1 MSNHNI
7 FSLFRPIVL
16 FLFLGLVSHAFA
28 QEKSSINEVEDKED
42 SSDILHRYKRVR
54 VESSKKQ
61 FEDRNESKQQI
72 IKYSEIDLKNNPSET
87 GYLFETFNDYDD
99 FTTDISPWITIDT
112 HGENTWGSGDF
123 DFLGEGDAFAWK
135 IMNPSETNPAIDGDD
150 PPVIGDKYLF
160 SVASNPNPP
169 LDEENKWLISPEIL
183 VKENSVLSFYA
194 KSITDQYGLERVKV
208 YVSEPASINP
218 VDFDKIS
225 EGNYIEVPTSWTEYE
240 FDMSAYSG
248 NTIRFAIENVSSD
261 AFMLFIDA
269 IKFYSTDTY
278 YSYQSGDWND
288 PDTWTF
294 DPSGTTLVG
303 NSVPDNDDIAII
315 LPNRTVDLTADVDKT
330 DLSVNIQEGGIL
342 DMGTFEF
349 LNTLTELK
357 GKGTLKLA
365 STSFP
370 AATTNSFVQAD
381 GGVAEYYNS
390 GDFTL
395 PATQNTYNTLR
406 INAPG
411 VVATQM
417 SNLTLNGNLEV
428 RNGTYRIND
437 NATPARRQI
446 SINGDVTVSNGASLT
461 VGEGQTSTT
470 TDPTAVAN
478 GGTAP
483 FINYYDTQSHR
494 IEVYGDFT
502 NNGTVRFTNQDY
514 PVYDELPTNGFA
526 TVYFR
531 GITDNAIYCNGT
543 TDFYNLVLDK
553 GVDQTFELEVYSTS
567 YQNFR
572 LFGANTAGGYG
583 GTANPNL
590 QKALWLR
597 NGSLVLKGLT
607 VIPTLSEANAGGT
620 PNGDFY
626 IPANGALIIEGSEVI
641 VLTTADDYQEVN
653 TAYGVSAT
661 SNTDM
666 GILDAGGTQS
676 FSIYGLLRVN
686 AGYFSTRESGGLIQW
701 SESAGQ
707 VEIHGGVVDAKQF
720 RTAGSS
726 GGLTSFTQTGG
737 VFELRGRFRR
747 VPTSYTSV
755 ADLTSAP
762 VNTTRET
769 GGLNGA
775 VGTLNISEQENVFN
789 MSGGTIKIYDVCGD
803 GSAAEQQKA
812 VEIYSSSNNINVSGG
827 TIEFIPTEGTTESD
841 SPNFRVIS
849 TAPFGNFTVNRQ
861 SSTSVVLLDTY
872 PLTVRSNFRLLS
884 GDFDANDLDVTVGG
898 NFTAANGT
906 TYTAGENWTVFNGST
921 NQTASINSAAT
932 FSFNKLKVD
941 KPAARTLT
949 FSGTQDNI
957 EVSDSL
963 MIINA
968 SLNDGGKTIT
978 LVPSANTT
986 ESYVYSSGTHLGTGK
1001 IVLADDDPQV
1011 IDGDDSGVFNNLE
1024 LNNTNAADAPVSLAA
1039 NIAITGELT
1048 FSQDNLLNIKSHN
1061 IKLDADASIVGS
1073 NANRYII
1080 TSGEAGNAGITR
1092 AFSSG
1097 NPSFTFPIGGAST
1110 SHAAYEYTPAT
1121 LSINGTVNSYGE
1133 ITLIPVGYE
1142 HPATT
1147 VKDRSLTYF
1156 WRVKSD
1162 GFDLGSATVTHRFT
1176 YSPNDVVTGADITED
1191 EYVAARFDISTSS
1204 WTNGTDTD
1212 VDDATNTIGTDA
1224 GSFLTDTDFI
1234 DGDFTAGDNNPDSP
1248 FDTPTTFYSRNSG
1261 LWNDVASWSL
1271 TDHATD
1277 NPPAS
1282 PPGAGDIVVIGGQ
1295 DSIWLANPNL
1305 SVANED
1311 VRECAILKIEAGA
1324 ALDIG
1329 YNPACQFG
1337 LVLNHEN
1344 GNGNFRI
1351 TTSFD
1356 DGSTYE
1362 FPTGDFT
1369 EFNSNVGTT
1378 EMYTTNPN
1386 AGTTYWLP
1394 NGVSSYGNLIL
1405 SPLGGSNIIFP
1416 NNDLL
1421 IYGNLVTRGQNADS
1435 WFCPNWVNQQ
1445 DYPTSP
1451 EVLVAKTIKIMGDL
1465 DIQGGAL
1472 VWIGNGDIAQD
1483 FVVYGDVIVA
1493 PWAAITGRTGWG
1505 GATNQ
1510 SLSIGGN
1517 LINNTNNAIGN
1528 GATQTLS
1535 SVNFANGTSV
1545 IPVTFFGSSTSYVSS
1560 TPGEPGPAGP
1570 RTDFYTVTVN
1580 KGTSQSDSLII
1591 DIGGTLTT
1599 PTDDWLTLQN
1609 GTLVYRRENP
1619 STDFTIST
1627 NTPFT
1632 IPENAGLYIDYPENS
1647 ESRNILIG
1655 NANNNNNDVSL
1666 DGKFTIKAGNVYV
1679 GPIAAPNNNNDIV
1692 YSGGGYSTID
1702 ISGGQ
1707 LVVNGQVRRSTATT
1721 TGVLKYYQ
1729 SGGAVQINGRNQDAT
1744 AQTRAKLEVVNPGS
1758 VFSMSDGTLT
1768 LVRGGGT
1775 SFGDLYLRPASGS
1788 VTGGEI
1794 IFSQGTVNAEQNYRM
1809 DASIPLN
1816 DLTITGNT
1824 ANNQNATVTLMINPL
1839 ELNGS
1844 LTLSNANSILD
1855 ANSNNILDVSLKG
1868 DFTNNGTYNHY
1879 QNTTTFNGGVQGIL
1893 GSSSTSF
1900 HNLIINPITRVNL
1913 SRDIDVEG
1921 DLTLSRG
1928 QLVLSDYYVNLSEN
1942 FINNANYTDNATG
1955 VILMGTQEQEVS
1967 GTGTFSTLSLN
1978 NEQGA
1983 RLLNDITLTKNLN
1996 LTQGVFNI
2004 NRYLL
2009 TLGENSDITGAPFS
2023 ANKMIESDGVIS
2035 DVGIRKY
2042 FPIYSGPDI
2051 TFTYPTGSGGKYTPA
2066 IFTYSNNDAVG
2077 YIRVN
2082 NINSAHP
2089 GVIDPDRVLEYYWEV
2104 ENSGVSGVTGNLEL
2118 YYNQGDVPAATDDVD
2133 FWAVRTIGGTSWSKG
2148 GTELVDENNNIIT
2161 FNYTN
2166 ESDLT
2171 GEYTAGE
2178 DDAFPD
2184 DIPQFTSNQ
2193 NGNWDEPTIWTQTG
2207 GDPYALTGAP
2217 NGFIVTIREED
2228 EVTLNQNFAFTY
2240 RINIEG
2246 RLNAINYGHN
2256 LGILSGNGTLY
2267 LESGT
2272 MPAGRYTDFLDCA
2285 GDGTLEYGGSGSY
2298 TVIADLY
2305 NSIPNLHFT
2314 GTGTRVLPSKD
2325 LTVCNQLLIDGPDL
2339 DNSVNNRTLTIQGTM
2354 ERNSGTFFAGSG
2366 NNAKVVFAGNAPQS
2380 VGGPTGDFTGVNTF
2394 NHFEINNPDGLT
2406 IGNAGAIEVEGNLY
2420 LTQGVISTSSTNT
2433 VTITNTNINSVFPDG
2448 GTTSSYVD
2456 GPLTKNINQ
2465 GDDFLFPIGKGDVV
2479 GNKLTLSSIRVGTIS
2494 WTAEFFTPNPT
2505 YTDFADPLTYVNSK
2519 EYWTINA
2526 DEGDKAKVG
2535 INWDSQSDLTPLMTE
2550 NGVSDMRVAGYN
2562 TGTPEWEEIS
2572 STQTGNTSNGTVTT
2586 LSEIVI
2592 PASETSDFTTACI
2605 NVTKPRA
2612 RFNPSGPVCGEDGIP
2627 IEFTGSDL
2635 AFDYIIEYE
2644 KDGVLQTPVTITSA
2658 DVPYTLPTDAGGAE
2672 YQLVSFTYNNSGST
2686 TTGVVD
2692 PTIVTTYELP
2702 TESDAGENQSLC
2714 GATSTFLEGN
2724 TPVVGTG
2731 QWTIVSGTGGSFD
2744 DPTDPTTEFYGT
2756 NGTTY
2761 TLRWTISNGGCESF
2775 DEVEISFPLL
2785 PEEPLN
2791 FILYQDDV
2799 CQGTADVAYSVEN
2812 FAGHTYTWSYTG
2824 ADYTIV
2830 GSGNQVEISFGNNAT
2845 SGTLSV
2851 FTTNDCGDSNSLELE
2866 VTVNPTPEI
2875 ITFEVDVT
2883 DDICDGN
2890 KADIDIEHDIAT
2902 DDFTLDIL
2910 RDGVTE
2916 TLYDQTD
2923 IPGNPFIYQ
2932 TDNLSW
2938 VSGANPS
2945 TVYSYTV
2952 VLTNTTTGCVSLP
2965 VTPIEITVWKVP
2977 ETGPQYHIPNTHGE

>member
-1 MSNHNI
+1 MKEI
-7 FSLFRPIVL
+7 FSTKLFKQIVFVL
-16 FLFLGLVSHAFA
+16 FLCFPYILVA
-28 QEKSSINEVEDKED
+28 QQDNFDHSLTKDQIDTSAKVEQ
-42 SSDILHRYKRVR
+42 
-54 VESSKKQ
+54 SKKML
-61 FEDRNESKQQI
+61 DKLNLANDSRAKASNA
-72 IKYSEIDLKNNPSET
+72 KNSDALLYE
-87 GYLFETFNDYDD
+87 
-99 FTTDISPWITIDT
+99 
-112 HGENTWGSGDF
+112 DF
-123 DFLGEGDAFAWK
+123 DSAFPAGWTNTVVAGPGGFPGWEWTDVGGDYGGQLNSSTAANGYM
-135 IMNPSETNPAIDGDD
+135 ILDSDAHGTGGVAEEADLITPAIDCSEATNI
-150 PPVIGDKYLF
+150 VLYLEHLARTYGNAH
-160 SVASNPNPP
+160 V
-169 LDEENKWLISPEIL
+169 
-183 VKENSVLSFYA
+183 
-194 KSITDQYGLERVKV
+194 SI
-208 YVSEPASINP
+208 
-218 VDFDKIS
+218 F
-225 EGNYIEVPTSWTEYE
+225 
-240 FDMSAYSG
+240 
-248 NTIRFAIENVSSD
+248 VSSD
-261 AFMLFIDA
+261 DFASETLVYEWRDA
-269 IKFYSTDTY
+269 PQNDYNSTVNPLVSYFDISDVASGESNVKIKFKWQGSYDYWWLIDDVTVYDVKTY
-278 YSYQSGDWND
+278 YSYQSGNWNN

-303 NSVPDNDDIAII
+303 STVPGNDDIAII
-315 LPNRTVDLTADVDKT
+315 LPNRTVELTADVDKT
-330 DLSVNIQEGGIL
+330 DMTVNIQEGGIL

-381 GGVAEYYNS
+381 GGVTEYYNS
-390 GDFTL
+390 VDFTL

-406 INAPG
+406 INAPS

-437 NATPARRQI
+437 NATAARRQLSI
-446 SINGDVTVSNGASLT
+446 SGDVSISNGASLT
-461 VGEGQTSTT
+461 VGEGQTNTT
-470 TDPTAVAN
+470 TDPTAVTN
-478 GGTAP
+478 GGIAP

-514 PVYDELPTNGFA
+514 PVYDELPTSGFA

-531 GITDNAIYCNGT
+531 GITNSSLYCNGT
-543 TDFYNLVLDK
+543 TDFYSLVLDK

-607 VIPTLSEANAGGT
+607 VIPTLSEANSGGT

-626 IPANGALIIEGSEVI
+626 IPANGALIIEGSEVV
-641 VLTTADDYQEVN
+641 VLSTADDYQEVN
-653 TAYGVSAT
+653 AAYGVSAT

-707 VEIHGGVVDAKQF
+707 VEIHGGLVDAKQF

-726 GGLTSFTQTGG
+726 GGLTSYTQTGG

-755 ADLTSAP
+755 ADLIAAP

-775 VGTLNISEQENVFN
+775 VATLNISEEENVFN
-789 MSGGTIKIYDVCGD
+789 MSGGTIRIFDVCGD

-812 VEIYSSSNNINVSGG
+812 IEIYSSSNNINVSGG
-827 TIEFIPTEGTTESD
+827 TVEFLPTAGATGTD

-849 TAPFGNFTVNRQ
+849 TAPLGNFTVNRQ

-898 NFTAANGT
+898 NFIAANGT
-906 TYTAGENWTVFNGST
+906 TYTTGQNWTVFNGST
-921 NQTASINSAAT
+921 NQTALINTTGT

-941 KPAARTLT
+941 KPAARTFT

-957 EVSDSL
+957 ELSDSL
-963 MIINA
+963 MIING

-978 LVPSANTT
+978 MIPSANTT
-986 ESYVYSSGTHLGTGK
+986 ESYIYSSGTHLGSGK

-1011 IDGDDSGVFNNLE
+1011 IDGDGTGIFNNLE

-1048 FSQDNLLNIKSHN
+1048 FSQDNLLNIKSYSL
-1061 IKLDADASIVGS
+1061 KFDTDASIIGS

-1097 NPSFTFPIGGAST
+1097 NASFTFPIGGAST

-1121 LSINGTVNSYGE
+1121 VIISGTANSYGD
-1133 ITLIPVGYE
+1133 ISVIPVGYE

-1147 VKDRSLTYF
+1147 DKNRSLSYF

-1162 GFDLGSATVTHRFT
+1162 GFDLGSATVTHRFS
-1176 YSPNDVVTGADITED
+1176 YSQNDVATDIDITED

-1204 WTNGTDTD
+1204 WSNGNTTD
-1212 VDDATNTIGTDA
+1212 VDDATNIIGTDA
-1224 GSFLTDTDFI
+1224 GLFLTDTDFI

-1248 FDTPTTFYSRNSG
+1248 FGTPTTFYSRNSG
-1261 LWNDVASWSL
+1261 LWSSVATWSL
-1271 TDHATD
+1271 TNHATD
-1277 NPPAS
+1277 DPPAS
-1282 PPGAGDIVVIGGQ
+1282 PPGAGDIVIIGNGHTVEL
-1295 DSIWLANPNL
+1295 DADES
-1305 SVANED
+1305 
-1311 VRECAILKIEAGA
+1311 CAILQIETGGV
-1324 ALDIG
+1324 LDIYTYTG
-1329 YNPACQFG
+1329 GDFG
-1337 LVLNHEN
+1337 MVLNHSN
-1344 GNGNFRI
+1344 GNGLFRV
-1351 TTSFD
+1351 TTPVAPAVDQPQFF
-1356 DGSTYE
+1356 T
-1362 FPTGDFT
+1362 FPSGDFT
-1369 EFNSNVGTT
+1369 DFNVSGGTT
-1378 EMYTTNPN
+1378 EFYDIDGT
-1386 AGTTYWLP
+1386 AGALYILP
-1394 NGVSSYGNLIL
+1394 STVNSYGNLIL
-1405 SPLGGSNIIFP
+1405 TARGGDNLVLPNIDYLTIHGDLTCTGDNSNAWIALSWSTNVAPYNDNSYITVEKTVHIKGDLYVNNGTLIYMDDIEPQHLIVDGDITVAESGRIYANAPLAGFLNIAAMPQPNTLAIGGSLV
-1416 NNDLL
+1416 NNSNAGGGFAVDL
-1421 IYGNLVTRGQNADS
+1421 IN
-1435 WFCPNWVNQQ
+1435 
-1445 DYPTSP
+1445 TST
-1451 EVLVAKTIKIMGDL
+1451 L
-1465 DIQGGAL
+1465 
-1472 VWIGNGDIAQD
+1472 
-1483 FVVYGDVIVA
+1483 
-1493 PWAAITGRTGWG
+1493 G
-1505 GATNQ
+1505 GATFG
-1510 SLSIGGN
+1510 LDYYCD
-1517 LINNTNNAIGN
+1517 
-1528 GATQTLS
+1528 
-1535 SVNFANGTSV
+1535 
-1545 IPVTFFGSSTSYVSS
+1545 VTFFGSNSASITNTGGSPETV
-1560 TPGEPGPAGP
+1560 
-1570 RTDFYTVTVN
+1570 FNKVTVN

-1599 PTDDWLTLQN
+1599 PADNWLTLQN

-1619 STDFTIST
+1619 STNFTIST
-1627 NTPFT
+1627 NTPFI
-1632 IPENAGLYIDYPENS
+1632 IPETAGLYIDYPNNS
-1647 ESRNILIG
+1647 GGRNILIA

-1666 DGKFTIKAGNVYV
+1666 DGKLTVTAGNVYV

-1707 LVVNGQVRRSTATT
+1707 LVVNGQIRRSTATT

-1794 IFSQGTVNAEQNYRM
+1794 IFSQGTVNTEQSYRM
-1809 DASIPLN
+1809 DASITLN

-1824 ANNQNATVTLMINPL
+1824 ANNRNATVTLMINPL
-1839 ELNGS
+1839 VLNGS

-1855 ANSNNILDVSLKG
+1855 ANSNNILNISLKG

-1893 GSSSTSF
+1893 GTSSTSF

-1928 QLVLSDYYVNLSEN
+1928 QLILSDYYVNLSEN
-1942 FINNANYTDNATG
+1942 FINNASYTDNATG
-1955 VILMGTQEQEVS
+1955 VILLGTQEQEIS

-2009 TLGENSDITGAPFS
+2009 TLGQNSDITGAPYS
-2023 ANKMIESDGVIS
+2023 SNKMIESDGVIS

-2042 FPIYSGPDI
+2042 FSIYSGPEI
-2051 TFTYPTGSGGKYTPA
+2051 TFTYPTGTGGKYTPA
-2066 IFTYSNNDAVG
+2066 VFTYSNNDAVG

-2104 ENSGVSGVTGNLEL
+2104 ENSGVSGVTGNIEL
-2118 YYNQGDVPAATDDVD
+2118 HYNQGDVPATTDDAN

-2193 NGNWDEPTIWTQTG
+2193 DGIWSNSSIWTQTG
-2207 GDPYALTGAP
+2207 GDPYVLTGGP

-2228 EVTLNQNFAFTY
+2228 EVTLDQNFAFTY

-2285 GDGTLEYGGSGSY
+2285 GDGTLEYGGTGIY
-2298 TVIADLY
+2298 TIIADLY
-2305 NSIPNLHFT
+2305 NSVPNLHFT
-2314 GTGTRVLPSKD
+2314 GTGTRILPSKN
-2325 LTVCNQLLIDGPDL
+2325 LTICKQLLINGPDL

-2354 ERNSGTFFAGSG
+2354 ERNAGTFLAGSG
-2366 NNAKVVFAGNAPQS
+2366 NNAKVVFAGNAPQL

-2406 IGNAGAIEVEGNLY
+2406 IGNAGAIEVAGNLY

-2433 VTITNTNINSVFPDG
+2433 VTITNTNINSVFPVG
-2448 GTTSSYVD
+2448 GSATSYVD

-2479 GNKLTLSSIRVGTIS
+2479 GNKLTLSSIRVGTIA

-2505 YTDFADPLTYVNSK
+2505 YTDFANPLTYVNSK
-2519 EYWTINA
+2519 EYWTVSAN
-2526 DEGDKAKVG
+2526 DGDKAKVG
-2535 INWDSQSDLTPLMTE
+2535 LNWDPQSDLTPLMTQ
-2550 NGVSDMRVAGYN
+2550 NGLSDMRVAGFN
-2562 TGTPEWEEIS
+2562 TGTSEWEEIS
-2572 STQTGNTSNGTVTT
+2572 SNQTGNTSNGTVTT
-2586 LSEIVI
+2586 LSEIII
-2592 PASETSDFTTACI
+2592 PASGTSDFTTACI

-2627 IEFTGSDL
+2627 MEFTGADL
-2635 AFDYIIEYE
+2635 SFDYIIEFE
-2644 KDGVLQTPVTITSA
+2644 KDGVIQPPVTITSA
-2658 DVPYTLPTDAGGAE
+2658 DVPYFLPTDAGGAT
-2672 YQLVSFTYNNSGST
+2672 YQLISFTYNNPGSS

-2702 TESDAGENQSLC
+2702 TDADAGADQSHC
-2714 GATSTFLEGN
+2714 GATSTLLEGN
-2724 TPVVGTG
+2724 TPLVGSG

-2756 NGTTY
+2756 NGSTY
-2761 TLRWTISNGGCESF
+2761 TLRWTVSNGGCESF
-2775 DEVEISFPLL
+2775 DDVEISFPLL
-2785 PEEPLN
+2785 PEEPLA
-2791 FILYQDDV
+2791 FILYQDEI

-2812 FAGHTYTWSYTG
+2812 FAGHTYTWSYSGT
-2824 ADYTIV
+2824 DYTIV
-2830 GSGNQVEISFGNNAT
+2830 GSGNQIEITFGNNAT
-2845 SGTLSV
+2845 SGMLSV
-2851 FTTNDCGDSNSLELE
+2851 YTTNGCGDSNPLELG
-2866 VTVNPTPEI
+2866 VTVNPLPQL
-2875 ITFEVDVT
+2875 ITFQVDVT
-2883 DDICDGN
+2883 DNICDGN
-2890 KADIDIEHDIAT
+2890 RADIDIEHDIAA
-2902 DDFTLDIL
+2902 DDFTLDII

-2916 TLYDQTD
+2916 TLYDQSD

-2932 TDNLSW
+2932 TNSLPW
-2938 VSGANPS
+2938 ISGASTS
-2945 TVYSYTV
+2945 TVYTYTAI
-2952 VLTNTTTGCVSLP
+2952 LTNTTTGCVSLP

-2977 ETGPQYHIPNTHGE
+2977 ETGSQYHVPNSFGQ